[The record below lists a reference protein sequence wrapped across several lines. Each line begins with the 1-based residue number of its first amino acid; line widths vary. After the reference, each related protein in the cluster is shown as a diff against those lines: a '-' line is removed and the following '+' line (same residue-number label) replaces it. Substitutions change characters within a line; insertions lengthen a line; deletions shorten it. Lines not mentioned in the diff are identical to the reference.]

1 MSLSVA
7 SHESHAA
14 LVAAARNPQTPEGQ
28 LALHFVETL
37 TGLSSALRQT
47 LADRLWQEIPATV
60 EETTYL
66 PAAGDGSVV
75 QVQASVQTLVTISHV
90 IVSVPAGGTGTLR
103 LGTDLVVPNLPAGV
117 TNLRVRKLLRVGDTR
132 SLTIAGAGMT
142 PGGASLTLQ
151 GLQAAPY
158 GQIVQ

>member
-14 LVAAARNPQTPEGQ
+14 LVESARNPQTPEGQ
-28 LALHFVETL
+28 LALHMIESL

-60 EETTYL
+60 EESQWL
-66 PAAGDGSVV
+66 PAAPDGTVLVV
-75 QVQASVQTLVTISHV
+75 APSVQTLVTIAYAV
-90 IVSVPAGGTGTLR
+90 VSLPAGATGTLR
-103 LGTDLVVPNLPAGV
+103 LGNAVIPNLPAGV
-117 TNLRVRKLLRVGDTR
+117 TCLRLRSLLKVGDLRT
-132 SLTIAGAGMT
+132 LTVVGGAGG
-142 PGGASLTLQ
+142 PASVVLQ
-151 GLQAAPY
+151 GLQAAPL